1 MKRMLLCLAIGLSL
15 CAGSASAQPETD
27 PAHIGIEVTPFYN
40 SKGPAIEVGPFS
52 KGLASK
58 NEEEF
63 EATIAKMQKSWDKL
77 SFAEM
82 YVAAIQLY
90 DRGYR
95 KESVYWFYSA
105 QYRGRLFAMLLEQDK
120 KGGIG
125 DSGFELFQAQNA
137 FYQLVGPFINGYGFG
152 DPDHVR
158 EVVQR
163 VLKEGQKLPDI
174 KVTYRGV
181 TFKDESKWKAEHKQL
196 NDGLGEL
203 LTLVKEQKDSIKQ
216 QRIDSGVGAQFG
228 KLKSRELAKRA
239 EPAPK
244 TDKPTTPDK

>member
-1 MKRMLLCLAIGLSL
+1 MKNTLFCLAIAIAL
-15 CAGSASAQPETD
+15 CADSAVAQPETD

-63 EATIAKMQKSWDKL
+63 EATISKMQKSWDKL

-82 YVAAIQLY
+82 YVAAIRLY
-90 DRGYR
+90 DLGYR
-95 KESVYWFYSA
+95 KEAVYWFYSA
-105 QYRGRLFAMLLEQDK
+105 QYRGRLFGMLVDQSKLGE
-120 KGGIG
+120 IG
-125 DSGFELFQAQNA
+125 DPGFELFHAQNA
-137 FYQLVGPFINGYGFG
+137 FYQLVGPFVNGYGFG

-174 KVTYRGV
+174 KATYRGV
-181 TFKDESKWKAEHKQL
+181 HFKDESKWKAEHKQL

-203 LTLVKEQKDSIKQ
+203 LTLIKEQKDDIKQ
-216 QRIDSGVGAQFG
+216 QRIDNGVEAKFG
-228 KLKSRELAKRA
+228 KLKSRELTKRA

-244 TDKPTTPDK
+244 TDKPATPDK

>member
-1 MKRMLLCLAIGLSL
+1 MKNRLLCLAIGLAL
-15 CAGSASAQPETD
+15 CTDSVIAQPESD
-27 PAHIGIEVTPFYN
+27 PARIGIEVTPFYN

-52 KGLASK
+52 KGLASN

-125 DSGFELFQAQNA
+125 DSGFELFHAQNA

-152 DPDHVR
+152 DLNHVR
-158 EVVQR
+158 DVIQR

-174 KVTYRGV
+174 KATYRGV
-181 TFKDESKWKAEHKQL
+181 HFKDESKWKAEHKQL

-203 LTLVKEQKDSIKQ
+203 LTLIKEQKDDIKQ
-216 QRIDSGVGAQFG
+216 QRIDSGVEAKFG

-239 EPAPK
+239 EPVPK
-244 TDKPTTPDK
+244 TDKPATPDK

>member
-1 MKRMLLCLAIGLSL
+1 MKYRQLCLAIGLIL
-15 CAGSASAQPETD
+15 CTDFAIAQFESD
-27 PAHIGIEVTPFYN
+27 PARIGIEVTPFYN

-58 NEEEF
+58 DEEEF

-105 QYRGRLFAMLLEQDK
+105 QYRGRLFGMLLDQDK

-125 DSGFELFQAQNA
+125 DPGVELFHAQNA

-152 DPDHVR
+152 DLDHVR
-158 EVVQR
+158 DVIQR

-174 KVTYRGV
+174 KATYRGV
-181 TFKDESKWKAEHKQL
+181 HFKDESKWKAEHQQL

-203 LTLVKEQKDSIKQ
+203 LTLIKEQKDRIKQ
-216 QRIDSGVGAQFG
+216 QRIDNGTEAKFG
-228 KLKSRELAKRA
+228 KLKSRDLAKRA

-244 TDKPTTPDK
+244 TEKPAAPEK